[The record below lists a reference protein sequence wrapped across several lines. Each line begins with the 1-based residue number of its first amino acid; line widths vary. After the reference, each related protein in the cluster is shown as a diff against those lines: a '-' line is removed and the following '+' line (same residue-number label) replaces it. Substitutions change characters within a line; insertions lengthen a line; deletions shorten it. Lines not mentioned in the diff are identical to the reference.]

1 MSIVI
6 VSSDSRK
13 TEAEISEKIAA
24 KLDYQVLGP
33 EFLSDIASRYQLDAG
48 KLGEALEKKPS
59 FFSRKSLHRWQYHL
73 SCIEAQVLDRLGADK
88 MVCWGLA
95 AHLYVLGVSHALK
108 VRIISGHDTRVKALM
123 AEKGVGEPRA
133 VKMLARQTR
142 DRKNWS
148 TAAFELDEIDPSQ
161 YDLVI
166 NLDQIDQ
173 QEAVKTIIDAV
184 GYPRFRPMTYSIK
197 CLTNRTLAARV
208 RAVLLKT
215 MSDVRVKAR
224 DGTVVVTTKA
234 MKREKRKKAAAIKE
248 LAGGIEG
255 VSYVEVHLI
264 KDIFGEAA
272 QSFR

>member
-6 VSSDSRK
+6 ISSDSGK
-13 TEAEISEKIAA
+13 TEADIANEIAA
-24 KLDYQVLGP
+24 KLDYKLLGP
-33 EFLSDIASRYQLDAG
+33 EILPVIASRCRLETE
-48 KLGEALEKKPS
+48 KLTEALDKKPS
-59 FFSRKSLHRWQYHL
+59 FFSRESVNRWQYLL
-73 SCIEAQVLDRLGADK
+73 SCIEADVLDRLGGDDT
-88 MVCWGLA
+88 VCWGLA

-108 VRIISGHDTRVKALM
+108 VRIITGNEARVKAIM
-123 AEKGVGEPRA
+123 NEKGVSRA
-133 VKMLARQTR
+133 RAEKILARKNR

-148 TAAFELDEIDPSQ
+148 TAAFELDEADPSQ

-166 NLDQIDQ
+166 NLDQIDPE
-173 QEAVKTIIDAV
+173 EAAKTIIDAV
-184 GYPRFRPMTYSIK
+184 GYRRFRPMTYSIK

-208 RAVLLKT
+208 RSVLLKT
-215 MSDVRVKAR
+215 MSDVQVKAR
-224 DGTVVVTTKA
+224 DGTVVVTVKA

-255 VSYVEVHLI
+255 VNYVEVHLI